1 MKHRILKSFLLYISL
16 LIAAMF
22 TGYQGWAQNRT
33 AVDSI
38 KAANQHRADSIRAV
52 QKARTDSLALI
63 RNYKASKQYKDS
75 VAAVRQSRMDSIA
88 DVRAQAMEALRAQ
101 RKQEQD
107 SIRAITIARN
117 DSLRNINDS
126 LRAIRVAEAEQLRQE
141 RKRVSDSLGL
151 IRAYKQSP
159 RFKDSVAAVNKL
171 RLDSI
176 KAVRVAYNDSVRA
189 AQRHILDSMSADR
202 KRTADSMRAAQVA
215 YNDSLKAERLRV
227 SDSMRTALDV
237 IRTENARIRDS
248 AVAARKVI
256 SDSLAKVRAE
266 RVKEREEKVKEKE
279 KKKQLAF
286 EMKIES
292 EKKAYTNER
301 FRKKRWT
308 APRKVIQNTFTRY
321 NYYFNANLKM
331 KEAEENMRRVK
342 RDNFD
347 MLITLFPFN
356 PDVDSARLKSD
367 MDTIIQKT
375 SMGIQLHDPRG
386 KWQDDLYMIM
396 GQAYYYKGDYEN
408 AANAFK
414 FVIHEAEKARKEKL
428 KKDKDAKKDPLAQ
441 NAFAE
446 LEPEGLAAILRHSP
460 SKNEAILWLARV
472 FVKQKEITK
481 AVLVLDMLKNDIN
494 FPKHLRSRLALE
506 YANVALETDKPNDAL
521 EPLREVLLAKDM
533 DKYTRTRAGYL
544 RGQIL
549 QEQHLYEASTESF
562 EKVIDLFPR
571 LEMDFSA
578 RMNIVKNNLEAG
590 TGTETIYRTLA
601 KMARDQKF
609 RSYFDQV
616 YYGLGKHYEHTGDT
630 EEALKNYNKSIEYSE
645 NNALQKGTTYV
656 GIGDLYYNKGE
667 HLTASQKYDSAVQF
681 LTRLDEPYYTH
692 ASTRSGSLYQIA
704 APATQVK
711 NADSLL
717 YLNAL
722 SEPEQRAYI
731 QKYLK
736 DLEKRSIDSYYVSLK
751 APVQPPAASQG
762 SGNKSWYFA
771 NTTLM
776 QKGANE
782 FKQKWPNREL
792 KDNWRRSN
800 LSGSGMS
807 VNEQIVTEHL
817 TPEEQIRKN
826 LPDADSLYLAIPRTA
841 RAVDSLQDLRQK
853 ALYSLGK
860 GYFYNLEDY
869 TNTFK
874 TFDKLDSL
882 YPRNEYIP
890 ETYYIKYLI
899 RMRQQQ
905 PEDAGR
911 YYDYLV
917 ANFPDNNWTVMMTNA
932 ATGSKDTG
940 LSIDKHYTYA
950 YDLIMSGDYTTG
962 LKQVEQAY
970 SRFSVMGNYKKQYD
984 ILRVIGYAGKLEFSR
999 AETLVDDWLNN
1010 YKNDSLYSYAT
1021 TLKAFIVKNKNI
1033 VSDSLTQT
1041 GKAGNNAI
1049 DTAGAKGDIQAGD
1062 GGGTVDD
1069 KNELFS
1075 RPTGTSKYYAL
1086 LVLPLDGRIQGIKA
1100 GLSEYNRVTAGNE
1113 SIVVTL
1119 NALTQEQSIVLSREF
1134 ASEKEAR
1141 KYINKVRSL
1150 SSLFSEY
1157 DDKNVIQAV
1166 TISVENYPKLLASKD
1181 VKAYVAFWKKYY
1193 K

>member
-1 MKHRILKSFLLYISL
+1 
-16 LIAAMF
+16 MF
-22 TGYQGWAQNRT
+22 SGYQALAQHKT
-33 AVDSI
+33 AADSI
-38 KAANQHRADSIRAV
+38 RAANQHRTDSIRSV
-52 QKARTDSLALI
+52 QKARTDSLTAI
-63 RNYKASKQYKDS
+63 RNYKASKQFRDS
-75 VAAVRQSRMDSIA
+75 TAAVRQFRTDSTA
-88 DVRAQAMEALRAQ
+88 AVRAKAMEEIRAV
-101 RKQEQD
+101 RKREQD
-107 SIRAITIARN
+107 SVRAITIARN
-117 DSLRNINDS
+117 DSLRRINDS
-126 LRAIRVAEAEQLRQE
+126 TRALRLVETELLRAE
-141 RKRVSDSLGL
+141 RKKISDSLGV

-176 KAVRVAYNDSVRA
+176 KAVRVAYNDSVRT
-189 AQRHILDSMSADR
+189 AQRRVLDSMSADR
-202 KRTADSMRAAQVA
+202 KRLADSVRAVQVA
-215 YNDSLKAERLRV
+215 YNDSLKADRLRV
-227 SDSMRTALDV
+227 SDSMRTALDEL
-237 IRTENARIRDS
+237 RKENARVRDS
-248 AVAARKVI
+248 AVAARKVV
-256 SDSLAKVRAE
+256 SDSLGKIRAE
-266 RVKEREEKVKEKE
+266 RVKEREEKVKERE

-301 FRKKRWT
+301 FRKKSWRG
-308 APRKVIQNTFTRY
+308 ARKVLQNTFTRY
-321 NYYFNANLKM
+321 NYYFNSRLKL
-331 KEAEENMRRVK
+331 KEAEANMERVR

-347 MLITLFPFN
+347 MLIGLFPFN

-375 SMGIQLHDPRG
+375 SIGIQLHDPRG

-428 KKDKDAKKDPLAQ
+428 KNDKDAKKDPLAQ

-446 LEPEGLAAILRHSP
+446 LEPDGLAAILKHSP
-460 SKNEAILWLARV
+460 SKNEAILWLSRV
-472 FVKQKEITK
+472 FVKQKDITK
-481 AVLVLDMLKNDIN
+481 AVLVLDMLKNDVN

-506 YANVALETDKPNDAL
+506 YANVAMETDKLNDAL
-521 EPLREVLLAKDM
+521 QPLEEVLMAKDM
-533 DKYTRTRAGYL
+533 SKYMRTRAGFL

-549 QEQHLYEASTESF
+549 QDQHEYEASTASF
-562 EKVIDLFPR
+562 EKVIVLFPK

-578 RMNIVKNNLEAG
+578 RMNIVKNNLDAG

-601 KMARDQKF
+601 KMAKDQKF
-609 RSYFDQV
+609 KSYFDQV
-616 YYGLGKHYEHTGDT
+616 YYGLGKHYESTGD
-630 EEALKNYNKSIEYSE
+630 EKAALEHYNKSIGYSE

-667 HLTASQKYDSAVQF
+667 HLLASQKYDSAVQF
-681 LTRLDEPYYTH
+681 LTKLDEPYYTH

-704 APATQVK
+704 VPAIQVK

-717 YLNAL
+717 HLAAL
-722 SEPEQRAYI
+722 SEPEQKSYI

-736 DLEKRSIDSYYVSLK
+736 DLEKRTIDSYYVSLK
-751 APVQPPAASQG
+751 APVQQAAGNQG

-776 QKGANE
+776 QKGAAE

-807 VNEQIVTEHL
+807 ENDQIVTEHL
-817 TPEEQIRKN
+817 TPEEMIRKN
-826 LPDADSLYLAIPRTA
+826 LPDADSLFLAIPRTV
-841 RAVDSLQDLRQK
+841 RATDSLKELRLK

-860 GYFYNLEDY
+860 GYFYSLEDY
-869 TNTFK
+869 ANTFK

-882 YPRNEYIP
+882 YPQNEYVP

-905 PEDAGR
+905 PEDARR

-917 ANFPDNNWTVMMTNA
+917 ANHPDNNWTVMMTNA
-932 ATGSKDTG
+932 ATGGGGKDTG
-940 LSIDKHYTYA
+940 LSIDRHYSYA
-950 YDLIMSGDYTTG
+950 YDLIMSGDYTAG

-970 SRFSVMGNYKKQYD
+970 TTFAVMGPYKKQYD
-984 ILRVIGYAGKLEFSR
+984 ILRVIGYAGKLEFNR

-1010 YKNDSLYSYAT
+1010 YKKDSLYSYAT
-1021 TLKAFIVKNKNI
+1021 TLKAFITKNKNL
-1033 VSDSLTQT
+1033 VQDSLGQQ
-1041 GKAGNNAI
+1041 ARPDSNSV
-1049 DTAGAKGDIQAGD
+1049 DTAGAAVGGD
-1062 GGGTVDD
+1062 GGNAVD
-1069 KNELFS
+1069 KNEIFA
-1075 RPTGTSKYYAL
+1075 RPSGTAKYYAL

-1100 GLSEYNRVTAGNE
+1100 GLSEYNRITAGNE
-1113 SIVVTL
+1113 QLIVTL
-1119 NALTQEQSIVLSREF
+1119 NALTQDQSIVLSREF
-1134 ASEKEAR
+1134 SNEKEAR
-1141 KYINKVRSL
+1141 KYINKVKSL
-1150 SSLFSEY
+1150 SSLFNEY

-1166 TISVENYPKLLASKD
+1166 TISVENYPKLLATKD
-1181 VKAYVAFWKKYY
+1181 IRAYVAFWKKYY